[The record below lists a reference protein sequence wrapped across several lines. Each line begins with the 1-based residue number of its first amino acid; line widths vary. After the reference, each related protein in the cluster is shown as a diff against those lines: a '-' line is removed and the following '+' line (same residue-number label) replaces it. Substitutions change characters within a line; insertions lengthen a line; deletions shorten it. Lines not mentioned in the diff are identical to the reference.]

1 MALWV
6 REQWRGAAGL
16 LHERPMPLDGRRR
29 ISWLRPTAAA
39 VVLGSTGPD
48 PFGDQHPFGDQRL
61 DVVRRRSGGGAVW
74 LDPEVC
80 TWIDVF
86 VPGGDP
92 LWRSDVGESFG
103 WLGRRVAAAFAS
115 LGMGVSTCRGPY
127 DAGPGGGLVCFAS
140 RGPGEVT
147 VGGRKLVG
155 ISQRRT
161 REGARFQCVWYEQF
175 SLGPLESLLDDRTA
189 AQVRDRATGWGELCA
204 GLGPSELAELV
215 TTFITAPDG

>member
-16 LHERPMPLDGRRR
+16 LADRPMPLDGRRR
-29 ISWLRPTAAA
+29 ISWLQPTAAA
-39 VVLGSTGPD
+39 VILGSTGPD
-48 PFGDQHPFGDQRL
+48 PFEGDRP

-74 LDPEVC
+74 LDPQVC

-86 VPGGDP
+86 VSAGDP
-92 LWRSDVGESFG
+92 LWRTDIGEAFG
-103 WLGRRVAAAFAS
+103 WLGSRVAAAFAS
-115 LGMGVSTCRGPY
+115 LGVPTSTCRDPY
-127 DAGPGGGLVCFAS
+127 EAGPSDGLVCFAS

-161 REGARFQCVWYEQF
+161 RAGSRFQCLWYEQF
-175 SLGPLESLLDDRTA
+175 SMGPLAALLDERTT
-189 AQVRDRATGWGELCA
+189 AQVRDRAIGWGELCV
-204 GLGPSELAELV
+204 GMEPSDLADV
-215 TTFITAPDG
+215 VADFITAPDS